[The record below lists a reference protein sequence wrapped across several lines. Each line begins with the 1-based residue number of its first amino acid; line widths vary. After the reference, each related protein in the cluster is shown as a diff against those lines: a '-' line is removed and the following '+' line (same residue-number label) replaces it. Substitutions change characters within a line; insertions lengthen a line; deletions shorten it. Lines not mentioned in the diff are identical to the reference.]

1 MPDTVPQPDAV
12 TVLDW
17 LMERVPVM
25 ETEGQ
30 LEDDRLEVCDAVIV
44 TLPEPHP
51 LEVPD
56 WDALEVEDRVESTV
70 AVTVSVGVTEDDV
83 VVLELVLGE
92 RVEEIQVVED
102 PD

>member
-1 MPDTVPQPDAV
+1 M
-12 TVLDW
+12 L
-17 LMERVPVM
+17 
-25 ETEGQ
+25 G
-30 LEDDRLEVCDAVIV
+30 
-44 TLPEPHP
+44 
-51 LEVPD
+51 
-56 WDALEVEDRVESTV
+56 VEDKVESTV